1 MFCLYFRYGISQQHW
16 NCSTNLSMVCL
27 LCMLQFTQGI
37 SANHVTSIIC
47 LNWFDLFYIFETL
60 QCCEDITEFALNLNV
75 LNFTNV
81 PQDEHFILLN
91 ILLNSV
97 LLTVDSSASGGPTP
111 DELVRLLDQ
120 CDLSNSRSTTP
131 SMSPSPSLIANSTP
145 QLIRRRPVANQQ
157 DPPTEENLILT
168 NRQADSDTDYKV
180 ARF

>member
-1 MFCLYFRYGISQQHW
+1 M
-16 NCSTNLSMVCL
+16 
-27 LCMLQFTQGI
+27 
-37 SANHVTSIIC
+37 
-47 LNWFDLFYIFETL
+47 
-60 QCCEDITEFALNLNV
+60 
-75 LNFTNV
+75 